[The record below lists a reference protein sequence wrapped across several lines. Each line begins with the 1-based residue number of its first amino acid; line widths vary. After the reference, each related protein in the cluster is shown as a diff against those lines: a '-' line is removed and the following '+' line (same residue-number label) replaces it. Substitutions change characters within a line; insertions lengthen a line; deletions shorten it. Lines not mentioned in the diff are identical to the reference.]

1 MQYEHHLTG
10 SAAPSD
16 LHFTLA
22 GLQEIRELRRLRI
35 SAALLSGIALAALI
49 WAIPWL
55 RIGMTSGD
63 LSRATLI
70 EIALLVALW
79 IGTAAAALRWGPL
92 LTGEPRSELLRAL
105 MGERL
110 SIRGRQRFLLR
121 LRYQCDQSLRGRTRG
136 FSLAVL
142 ALPSIDRSVPDGES
156 LMNRVLHAV
165 RRVIRATDVL
175 GDSEQ
180 DEVWVLL
187 AEASPQA
194 SESVCSR
201 LASSLHE
208 VIETCGAEA
217 QLGWSTFEADG
228 RDATTL
234 FRVARQ
240 RRSPLAVRRADEA
253 SA

>member
-1 MQYEHHLTG
+1 MQYERHLTG

-22 GLQEIRELRRLRI
+22 GLQEARELRWLRL
-35 SAALLSGIALAALI
+35 SAALLLALALAALL
-49 WAIPWL
+49 WAMPWL
-55 RIGMTSGD
+55 RLGMAWSD

-70 EIALLVALW
+70 EIALLLALW
-79 IGTAAAALRWGPL
+79 IGTAAAALRWAPL

-142 ALPSIDRSVPDGES
+142 ALTSLDRSVPEDES
-156 LMNRVLHAV
+156 LMNQVLHAV

-175 GDSEQ
+175 GDSGQ

-187 AEASPQA
+187 TEAGPQA

-201 LASSLHE
+201 VATSLHE
-208 VIETCGAEA
+208 IIEPYGAEA
-217 QLGWSTFEADG
+217 HLGWSTFEADG

-234 FRVARQ
+234 LRVARQ
-240 RRSPLAVRRADEA
+240 RRSPLADRRPDEA